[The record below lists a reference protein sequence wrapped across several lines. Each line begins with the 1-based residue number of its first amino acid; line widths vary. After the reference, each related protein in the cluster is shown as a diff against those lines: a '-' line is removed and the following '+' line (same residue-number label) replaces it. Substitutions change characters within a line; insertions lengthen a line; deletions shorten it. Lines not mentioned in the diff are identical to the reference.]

1 MIRTNR
7 RTPFGRALAELRG
20 RVDERMSHMAEN
32 VGVSTSFLSALELG
46 RKQVS
51 KELVDKIVS
60 KYNITGE
67 DEQRYRRLAEMSGI
81 SIRMNIEDA
90 SDMKREFVAD
100 FARNLDDMDDEQIQ
114 KFKDLLEKTK
124 A

>member
-81 SIRMNIEDA
+81 SI
-90 SDMKREFVAD
+90 V
-100 FARNLDDMDDEQIQ
+100 
-114 KFKDLLEKTK
+114 
-124 A
+124 

>member
-1 MIRTNR
+1 
-7 RTPFGRALAELRG
+7 
-20 RVDERMSHMAEN
+20 
-32 VGVSTSFLSALELG
+32 
-46 RKQVS
+46 
-51 KELVDKIVS
+51 
-60 KYNITGE
+60 
-67 DEQRYRRLAEMSGI
+67 
-81 SIRMNIEDA
+81 MNIEDA